1 MNLAVFQAGFTTLP
15 RAPLAHPLL
24 SLSLSLSL
32 SHTHVALNLMTTKV
46 PFVRLVGM
54 IDQLNSQP
62 ASSQQ
67 LRKHTS
73 LLSLSLSLFLPP
85 PSPRMIMLKLCQSH
99 EMFGHEGFLCK

>member
-15 RAPLAHPLL
+15 RAPLAHPL
-24 SLSLSLSL
+24 LSLSLSL

-73 LLSLSLSLFLPP
+73 LLSLSLSSFL
-85 PSPRMIMLKLCQSH
+85 LHLL
-99 EMFGHEGFLCK
+99 E